1 MSGPVQRRAR
11 CGHSVCLAATARG
24 SLSLVLSLGSLPQ
37 AWKLRSGLSG
47 AILVSKSSIKAIDAE
62 WGELF
67 SFLPVLGLEIKSHT

>member
-1 MSGPVQRRAR
+1 M
-11 CGHSVCLAATARG
+11 CLAATARG

-62 WGELF
+62 QGELF